1 MAIDCGGYRRA
12 WADVSSG
19 QLVKWPASMAAHQVE
34 SAGEN
39 MEAW

>member
-1 MAIDCGGYRRA
+1 MAIDCGGYCQT

-34 SAGEN
+34 IAGEN
-39 MEAW
+39 MDAW